1 MRVFLDSV
9 GCKLNQ
15 SEIEK
20 YAAQFHEAGHI
31 LVGNI
36 DAADVYVLNT
46 CAVTAAAS
54 SDSRQKLR
62 QAVHRNPKIQI
73 IATGCLVSL
82 DDSIKQIIP
91 QINRIVP
98 NEKKDSLVNDFLGE
112 LPDLDYY
119 ERQTIPGSRRRT
131 RAFIKVQDGCDNYCT
146 YCITRLARGASRSV
160 DANLVLSDIQ
170 GALVGGAKEIVLTGV
185 HLASYGM
192 DIHPETSLSSLLK
205 QILADLPRDIRVRV
219 SSLEPWDLTPDFF
232 DLWKDVR
239 LCPHF
244 HLPLQSGADAVL
256 HRMARKVTTGE
267 YRHLVDELLLR
278 VPDAAITTDIIVGFP
293 GETDVEF
300 NETLEFVQ
308 SIPFAGGHVFS
319 YSAREGTGAA
329 RMPDQIHGNIKRQR
343 SGILRNVM
351 AELAHN
357 YQMRFLGETVQ
368 VLWESSRKMDKAY
381 LLSGHSPN
389 YLRVDALSIQPMRN
403 QYSLV
408 KIDKIN
414 EKSCEGTL
422 STQVM
427 RE

>member
-20 YAAQFHEAGHI
+20 YAAQLHEAGHD
-31 LVGNI
+31 LVGNVT
-36 DAADVYVLNT
+36 DADVYILNT

-62 QAVHRNPKIQI
+62 QAVHQNPAIEI

-91 QINRIVP
+91 QIRRIVP
-98 NEKKDSLVNDFLGE
+98 NQDKDNLVREMLGE
-112 LPDLDYY
+112 LPDLEYY
-119 ERQTIPGSRRRT
+119 ERQPIPGVRRRT
-131 RAFIKVQDGCDNYCT
+131 RAFIKVQDGCDNFCT
-146 YCITRLARGASRSV
+146 YCITRLARGQSRSV
-160 DANLVLSDIQ
+160 DLNLILSDIH
-170 GALVGGAKEIVLTGV
+170 GALAGGAKEVVLTGV

-192 DIHPETSLSSLLK
+192 DFYPKQSLELLLQK
-205 QILADLPRDIRVRV
+205 ILKDIPRDIRIRV
-219 SSLEPWDLTPDFF
+219 SSLEPWDLTPEFF
-232 DLWKDVR
+232 DLWKDTR

-244 HLPLQSGADAVL
+244 HLPLQSGSDTVL
-256 HRMARKVTTGE
+256 RRMARKVTTSE
-267 YRHLVDELLLR
+267 YKLLVEELLAR
-278 VPDAAITTDIIVGFP
+278 IPDAAVTTDIIVGFP
-293 GETDVEF
+293 GETETEF
-300 NETLEFVQ
+300 YDTLEFIR

-329 RMPDQIHGNIKRQR
+329 KMNMQIHGSIKRER
-343 SGILRNVM
+343 SATLRKVF
-351 AELAHN
+351 ADSAYH
-357 YQMRFLGETVQ
+357 YHQQFLGKTVQ
-368 VLWESSRKMDKAY
+368 VLWESSRKVTKNY
-381 LLSGHSPN
+381 LLSGHTPN
-389 YLRVDALSIQPMRN
+389 YLRVDAISNQPLRN

-408 KIDKIN
+408 KIDKISEN
-414 EKSCEGTL
+414 FCEGTI

>member
-1 MRVFLDSV
+1 
-9 GCKLNQ
+9 
-15 SEIEK
+15 
-20 YAAQFHEAGHI
+20 
-31 LVGNI
+31 
-36 DAADVYVLNT
+36 
-46 CAVTAAAS
+46 
-54 SDSRQKLR
+54 
-62 QAVHRNPKIQI
+62 
-73 IATGCLVSL
+73 
-82 DDSIKQIIP
+82 
-91 QINRIVP
+91 
-98 NEKKDSLVNDFLGE
+98 
-112 LPDLDYY
+112 
-119 ERQTIPGSRRRT
+119 
-131 RAFIKVQDGCDNYCT
+131 
-146 YCITRLARGASRSV
+146 
-160 DANLVLSDIQ
+160 
-170 GALVGGAKEIVLTGV
+170 
-185 HLASYGM
+185 M

-244 HLPLQSGADAVL
+244 HLPLQSGSDAVL

-267 YRHLVDELLLR
+267 YWHLVDELLLR

-357 YQMRFLGETVQ
+357 YQMRFLGKTVQ

-389 YLRVDALSIQPMRN
+389 YLRVDAISIQPMRN

-414 EKSCEGTL
+414 ENSCEGTL